1 MNLTAQLPECR
12 LFTHEAMRTTFSLRL
27 AGMAAGEAAGVAR
40 ECFELVDLLES
51 RLSRFRE
58 GSDVWRINR
67 MEAGETLYLS
77 DACHRC
83 LLLALDAH
91 ARSGG
96 LFDAAL
102 GAAIEH
108 RKEGRPGPPPPPAGR
123 LVIHPDVPAV
133 TCAEPGRQ
141 LDLGGIGKGFALDEV
156 HGLLA
161 DWGAG
166 SALLGAGA
174 STLLAIGGDTWPVEL
189 AGGHDTRRIGL
200 AGRALSA
207 SGTGVQG
214 EHVVDPRGEGEPGA
228 GWRRVWLVAASA
240 GLADALSTAALLM
253 DAGELARFAAGDEAV
268 EAVFA
273 DAGGAI
279 EQVAGGTAAAGGGC

>member
-1 MNLTAQLPECR
+1 MNLPARLPECR
-12 LFTHEAMRTTFSLRL
+12 LFTHEAMHTTFSLRL
-27 AGMAAGEAAGVAR
+27 AGMAAGQAAGVAR

-58 GSDVWRINR
+58 GGDVWRINR
-67 MEAGETLYLS
+67 MKAGETLYLS

-156 HGLLA
+156 KALLA

-166 SALLGAGA
+166 GALIAAGA

-189 AGGHDTRRIGL
+189 AGDRAARWIGL

-207 SGTGVQG
+207 SGTGVQAG
-214 EHVVDPRGEGEPGA
+214 HVVDPRGAAEPGA
-228 GWRRVWLVAASA
+228 AWRRVWLVATSA

-253 DAGELARFAAGDEAV
+253 DAGELARFAAGDAAV
-268 EAVFA
+268 AAVFA
-273 DAGGAI
+273 DRGGAI
-279 EQVAGGTAAAGGGC
+279 EQVAGGAIRKSTG

>member
-1 MNLTAQLPECR
+1 MNLPARLPECR
-12 LFTHEAMRTTFSLRL
+12 LFTHEAMHTTFSLRL
-27 AGMAAGEAAGVAR
+27 AGMAAGQAAGVAR

-67 MEAGETLYLS
+67 MKAGETLYLS

-156 HGLLA
+156 KALLA

-166 SALLGAGA
+166 GALIAAGA

-189 AGGHDTRRIGL
+189 AGDRAARWIGL

-207 SGTGVQG
+207 SGTGVQAG
-214 EHVVDPRGEGEPGA
+214 HVVDPRGEAEPGA
-228 GWRRVWLVAASA
+228 AWRRVWLVATSA

-253 DAGELARFAAGDEAV
+253 DAGELARFAAGDAAV
-268 EAVFA
+268 AAAFA
-273 DAGGAI
+273 DRGGAI
-279 EQVAGGTAAAGGGC
+279 EQVAGGAIRKSTG

>member
-1 MNLTAQLPECR
+1 MNLPAQLPECR
-12 LFTHEAMRTTFSLRL
+12 LFTHEAMHTTFSLRL
-27 AGMAAGEAAGVAR
+27 AGMAAGQAAGVAR

-67 MEAGETLYLS
+67 MKAGETLYLS

-108 RKEGRPGPPPPPAGR
+108 RKEGRPGTPPPPAGR

-156 HGLLA
+156 KALLA

-166 SALLGAGA
+166 GALIAAGA

-189 AGGHDTRRIGL
+189 AGDRAARWIGL
-200 AGRALSA
+200 AGHALSA
-207 SGTGVQG
+207 SGTGVQAG
-214 EHVVDPRGEGEPGA
+214 HVVDPRGEAEPGA
-228 GWRRVWLVAASA
+228 AWRRVWLVATSA

-253 DAGELARFAAGDEAV
+253 DAGELARFAAGDAAV
-268 EAVFA
+268 AAAFA
-273 DAGGAI
+273 DRGGAI
-279 EQVAGGTAAAGGGC
+279 EQVAGEGC